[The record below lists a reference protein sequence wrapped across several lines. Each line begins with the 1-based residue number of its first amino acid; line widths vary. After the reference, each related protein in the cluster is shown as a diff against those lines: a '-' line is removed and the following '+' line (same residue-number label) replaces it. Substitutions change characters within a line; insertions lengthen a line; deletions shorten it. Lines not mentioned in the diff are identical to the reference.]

1 MSALAAVGSSS
12 PVYSPPPVS
21 PVRGV
26 ARSTSFSNSG
36 ELTLKTKDGD
46 TVSLSFSTSKTKTTA
61 AATNGDSSVVSSE
74 KSSSLEINVEIN
86 GSLDKKEMSDIMR
99 LLKKIG
105 NFLRGGGNDVEKA
118 AKLQPKPSSSI
129 AAFDFSYQQT
139 KSVETAGL
147 NVFA

>member
-1 MSALAAVGSSS
+1 MSALAAVGSCSS
-12 PVYSPPPVS
+12 SCSPPPVS
-21 PVRGV
+21 PIRGV
-26 ARSTSFSNSG
+26 ARSTSFSNTG

-46 TVSLSFSTSKTKTTA
+46 TVSLSFSTTKSNTTA
-61 AATNGDSSVVSSE
+61 AATNGDSSVLTSE
-74 KSSSLEINVEIN
+74 KSASMEINVEIN
-86 GSLDKKEMSDIMR
+86 GNLDKKEMSDIMR

-105 NFLRGGGNDVEKA
+105 SFLRGGGQDMEKA
-118 AKLQPKPSSSI
+118 AKLQPKASSSI

>member
-1 MSALAAVGSSS
+1 MSALSAVGSSS
-12 PVYSPPPVS
+12 PIYSPPPVS

-26 ARSTSFSNSG
+26 ARSTSFSSAG

-61 AATNGDSSVVSSE
+61 AATNGESSVVSSE
-74 KSSSLEINVEIN
+74 KSASMEINVEIN

-105 NFLRGGGNDVEKA
+105 SFLRGGGDDLEKA
-118 AKLQPKPSSSI
+118 AKLQPKASSSI

>member
-1 MSALAAVGSSS
+1 MSALAVVGPSS

-26 ARSTSFSNSG
+26 ARGTSFSNSG

-46 TVSLSFSTSKTKTTA
+46 TVSLSFSASKSNTTA
-61 AATNGDSSVVSSE
+61 AATNGESSVITSE
-74 KSSSLEINVEIN
+74 KSASMQINFEID

-105 NFLRGGGNDVEKA
+105 NFLRGGGNDMEKGT
-118 AKLQPKPSSSI
+118 KLQPRASSSI

-139 KSVETAGL
+139 KSLESAGL

>member
-1 MSALAAVGSSS
+1 MSSLATVGASS
-12 PVYSPPPVS
+12 PVYSPSPVS

-26 ARSTSFSNSG
+26 ARSTSFSNAG

-46 TVSLSFSTSKTKTTA
+46 TVSLSFATTRSNTAA
-61 AATNGDSSVVSSE
+61 AATNGDSSVLTSL
-74 KSSSLEINVEIN
+74 KSSSTEINVEIN

-99 LLKKIG
+99 LLKKLG
-105 NFLRGGGNDVEKA
+105 KFLSGGGQDVEKV

-129 AAFDFSYQQT
+129 AAFDFSYQQSQST
-139 KSVETAGL
+139 ESAGL